1 MFTLENFELL
11 IFIFLIYIFN
21 VFLNVI
27 KLFCDI
33 FKLILKFIW
42 KIKRS
47 RIDNI
52 TLKKKNKDRR
62 LTFQNFKI
70 YYELQ

>member
-1 MFTLENFELL
+1 MN
-11 IFIFLIYIFN
+11 
-21 VFLNVI
+21 
-27 KLFCDI
+27 I

-52 TLKKKNKDRR
+52 ILEKKNKDGR

-70 YYELQ
+70 YYGTPLQFSCLENPTDGGAW